1 MYTRKEVK
9 GKKRERKQSSSF
21 TDDIIAHME
30 KLPQSANDKLMRFII
45 RFYKVERGK
54 TTQNNSIFLK
64 QTTTTLGVRGSFL
77 IVKCKELEEKPEV
90 LCGEKIVSTK
100 ESKI

>member
-1 MYTRKEVK
+1 
-9 GKKRERKQSSSF
+9 
-21 TDDIIAHME
+21 ME

-54 TTQNNSIFLK
+54 TTQKNSIFLK
-64 QTTTTLGVRGSFL
+64 WTTTSLGVRGSSL
-77 IVKCKELEEKPEV
+77 IMKYKELEENPYV

-100 ESKI
+100 EFKI